1 MGALNTAIV
10 LASETAGEEGSEL
23 SPYVFGAAAF
33 IILGL
38 LLVLTMMLKVGD

>member
-23 SPYVFGAAAF
+23 SPYVFGAATFA
-33 IILGL
+33 ILAL
-38 LLVLTMMLKVGD
+38 LLVITMLLKVGD

>member
-10 LASETAGEEGSEL
+10 LASETAGEEGSQL
-23 SPYVFGAAAF
+23 SPYVFGAATF

-38 LLVLTMMLKVGD
+38 LLVITMMLKVGD